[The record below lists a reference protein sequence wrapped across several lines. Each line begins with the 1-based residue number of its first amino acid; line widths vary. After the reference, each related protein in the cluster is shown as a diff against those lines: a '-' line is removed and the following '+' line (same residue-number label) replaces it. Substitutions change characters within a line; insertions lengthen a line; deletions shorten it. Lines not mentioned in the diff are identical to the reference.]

1 MIAMFLRM
9 QNFGLLT
16 MCILLVPEIG
26 RNHFFQKIVSIFILI
41 LMRRQE
47 NFWKKFLK
55 RIICM
60 SDLYK

>member
-1 MIAMFLRM
+1 MIAMFLLM

-16 MCILLVPEIG
+16 MCILLVLEIG

-60 SDLYK
+60 NDLCK